1 MACNVFIISSADI
14 RLQTKIFSEQK
25 IYRSNWK
32 SHTRYTLI
40 AFFCLSLLA
49 CWFNVS
55 FPSYLTTYDLRHNTQ
70 QAWPGSSSWASPS
83 LCVSIS
89 SQDLQFLNLCFL
101 CGGVEG
107 LLVSILSLR
116 SSCPFLWFPCTL
128 PATVQTTPP
137 TPVPRLIFKRN
148 THIQITSGWRTMVSM
163 TNQSS
168 RENEEAMSIVKPK

>member
-89 SQDLQFLNLCFL
+89 SQDLQFLNLCFFMRWSTRFTCL
-101 CGGVEG
+101 YIVTQI
-107 LLVSILSLR
+107 LLSISVISLHSACN
-116 SSCPFLWFPCTL
+116 SSDN
-128 PATVQTTPP
+128 PAYAGSTINFQKKYSYTDHV
-137 TPVPRLIFKRN
+137 R
-148 THIQITSGWRTMVSM
+148 M
-163 TNQSS
+163 TDDG
-168 RENEEAMSIVKPK
+168 KYD